1 MRFAKIIQCICALS
15 IALKS
20 TLLYSAQTQDT
31 RRSLAPGRQ
40 STLFNLPS
48 NTQIVPAP
56 TSSNALIPTESQ
68 PQQQMVYMPFNIL
81 EQLLVA
87 RQTSYESPGATS
99 APTPPTP
106 TVVNLYANLSNHTTT
121 DMQSANEGKA
131 QNDVAS
137 AFQNKNKGD
146 ATGGNAQGGGGGSS
160 DATSE
165 GGSGGNG
172 GNNTTHNNESS
183 SFPPNG
189 RFNRDDL
196 LNTSKSFLDT
206 CKKHAYKITGIGLL
220 GTYGYLYYHI
230 SRAKSVLKDKNS
242 WCNWHKE
249 KNNSQLFTSSQ
260 LVNELMFEIATRYS
274 DIMQPQN
281 VALPVQTFF
290 STINQELKQLQH
302 FAYISTWLKRL
313 HLTAIFPA
321 SDKHIQSC
329 TERIERLEGLRKVVA
344 QHITQQQYAS
354 ITTRGFSIPIKI
366 NRSGS
371 PKDVAKKA

>member
-1 MRFAKIIQCICALS
+1 VS
-15 IALKS
+15 
-20 TLLYSAQTQDT
+20 
-31 RRSLAPGRQ
+31 
-40 STLFNLPS
+40 
-48 NTQIVPAP
+48 
-56 TSSNALIPTESQ
+56 SQ
-68 PQQQMVYMPFNIL
+68 PQQQQMVYVPFNIL
-81 EQLLVA
+81 EQLLLA
-87 RQTSYESPGATS
+87 NQTSYQPPVESQPPAS
-99 APTPPTP
+99 PSKDAVQPATPP
-106 TVVNLYANLSNHTTT
+106 VNVTFIVDN
-121 DMQSANEGKA
+121 SARTNVKSTNKGENKGEA
-131 QNDVAS
+131 AVAT
-137 AFQNKNKGD
+137 QNKNKGD

-183 SFPPNG
+183 SFPPNR

-206 CKKHAYKITGIGLL
+206 CKKHAYKITGVGLL
-220 GTYGYLYYHI
+220 GTYAYLYSHI

-344 QHITQQQYAS
+344 QHITQQQYTS